1 MKIRSTFSLLFWANT
16 SRIKNDH
23 VPVYARITVNGKRT
37 NLSLQ
42 RRIPISSW
50 DANKGKA
57 RGTKQQARLFNK
69 YLEQVRAK
77 IYQSYEDLLSENK
90 LITAQLI
97 KSRFLGMDESGKT
110 LLELFKYHN
119 EVSKEKLNSH
129 TLRHYKV
136 TQGYLEKFLNMK
148 LKTTDVSLQSL
159 NYSFIVDFE
168 CFIKSYE
175 PKDHQRKM
183 SHNTAMKHLQRLRK
197 MVTMAYHME
206 WIIKDPFVRFKS
218 SFENKRREFLTETEL
233 DSLEKFHSSI
243 ERLNIIKDLFLFSC
257 YTGLSYIDMNGLTAD
272 NIILGIDGN
281 YWIKSKR
288 QKTNSFLEIPL
299 LNQAKNL
306 IKKYEGHQRTI
317 ISNTLFPCFSNQKIN
332 SYLKEVAELSGI
344 KKNLTF
350 HMARHTFATTVT
362 LSNGVPIETVSKL
375 LGHTKIATTQIYA
388 RVINKKVSEDMF
400 KLNKKLQ
407 VK

>member
-1 MKIRSTFSLLFWANT
+1 MKTRSTFSLLFWVNT
-16 SRIKNDH
+16 SRIKNDQ

-37 NLSLQ
+37 NISLQ
-42 RRIPISSW
+42 RRLPVSNW
-50 DANKGKA
+50 DSNRGMAK
-57 RGTKQQARLFNK
+57 GTKQSSKLLNK

-77 IYQSYEDLLSENK
+77 IYESYEDLLSEDK
-90 LITAQLI
+90 LVTSQSI
-97 KSRFLGMDESGKT
+97 KSKFLGEDESNKT
-110 LLELFKYHN
+110 LLELFEYHN
-119 EVSKEKLNSH
+119 EVSQEKLNNH

-136 TQGYLEKFLNMK
+136 TQGYLIKFLNEK
-148 LKTTDVSLQSL
+148 LKTTDMSLQSL

-168 CFIKSYE
+168 HFIKSYK
-175 PKDHQRKM
+175 PKDHQKKM

-197 MVTMAYHME
+197 MVTMAYHLE

-218 SFENKRREFLTETEL
+218 SFENKRREFLTENEL
-233 DSLEKFHSSI
+233 NLLEQFNSST

-257 YTGLSYIDMNGLTAD
+257 YTGISYVDINSLTAD

-281 YWIKSKR
+281 HWINTKR
-288 QKTNSFLEIPL
+288 KKTNSFLAIPL

-306 IKKYEGHQRTI
+306 IKKYDGHQRTI

-332 SYLKEVAELSGI
+332 CYLKEIAELSGI

-388 RVINKKVSEDMF
+388 RVINKKVSEDMN
-400 KLNKKLQ
+400 KLSEKLK

>member
-1 MKIRSTFSLLFWANT
+1 MKTRSTFSLLFWVNT
-16 SRIKNDH
+16 SRIKNDQ

-37 NLSLQ
+37 NISLQ
-42 RRIPISSW
+42 RRLPVSNW
-50 DANKGKA
+50 DSNRGMAK
-57 RGTKQQARLFNK
+57 GTKQSSKLLNK
-69 YLEQVRAK
+69 YIEQVRAK
-77 IYQSYEDLLSENK
+77 IYESYEDLLSEDK
-90 LITAQLI
+90 LITSQSI
-97 KSRFLGMDESGKT
+97 KSKFLGEDESNKT
-110 LLELFKYHN
+110 LLELFEYHN
-119 EVSKEKLNSH
+119 EVSQEKLNNH

-136 TQGYLEKFLNMK
+136 TQGYLIKFLNEK
-148 LKTTDVSLQSL
+148 LKTTDMSLQSL

-168 CFIKSYE
+168 HFIKSYK
-175 PKDHQRKM
+175 PKDNQKKM

-197 MVTMAYHME
+197 MVTMAYHLE

-218 SFENKRREFLTETEL
+218 SFENKRREFLTENEL
-233 DSLEKFHSSI
+233 NSLEQFHSSI
-243 ERLNIIKDLFLFSC
+243 ERLNMIKDLFLFSC
-257 YTGLSYIDMNGLTAD
+257 YTGISYVDINSLTPD
-272 NIILGIDGN
+272 NIIFGIDGN
-281 YWIKSKR
+281 HWINTKR
-288 QKTNSFLEIPL
+288 KKTNSFLAIPL

-332 SYLKEVAELSGI
+332 SYLKEIAELSGI

-388 RVINKKVSEDMF
+388 RVINKKVSEDMN
-400 KLNKKLQ
+400 KLSEKLK